1 MKNKILP
8 ILLGIGL
15 FVGDQKLKL
24 FALSQPQSHW
34 YLFKP
39 WLGWEFFPNPGI
51 AFGLPIPNWL
61 VVALTP
67 VLLFL
72 IFWWWFKQST
82 KKNWTAASLVLAG
95 ALSNFVDRFR
105 FEITIDYLRIFYSV
119 INVADLA
126 IVLGIFLIITQWSR
140 PNLPKE

>member
-1 MKNKILP
+1 MRNKITP
-8 ILLGIGL
+8 ILLGIGV
-15 FVGDQKLKL
+15 FVLDQLLK
-24 FALSQPQSHW
+24 FAALSQPQFRW
-34 YLFKP
+34 YLFEP

-72 IFWWWFKQST
+72 IFWWWFKQPNH
-82 KKNWTAASLVLAG
+82 KNWLAASLVLAG

-105 FEITIDYLRIFYSV
+105 FEITVDYLRILYSV
-119 INVADLA
+119 INLADLT
-126 IVLGIFLIITQWSR
+126 IVFGILVVLAQWPRTNS
-140 PNLPKE
+140 PAK